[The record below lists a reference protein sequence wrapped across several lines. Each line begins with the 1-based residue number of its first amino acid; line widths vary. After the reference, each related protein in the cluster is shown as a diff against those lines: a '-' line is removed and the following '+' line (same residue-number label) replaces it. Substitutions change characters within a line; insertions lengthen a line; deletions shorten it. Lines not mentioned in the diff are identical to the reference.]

1 MHSST
6 QFPPLEPP
14 IENLIQNQVDK
25 QKRPEMLPCISG
37 LFNFSAHRSRVIAVY
52 TFGSKTLYELTSGV
66 TAT

>member
-1 MHSST
+1 MHGS
-6 QFPPLEPP
+6 
-14 IENLIQNQVDK
+14 
-25 QKRPEMLPCISG
+25 ISG